1 MHETAAATRNTPRFQ
16 AMLIGAFALVAT
28 LLAAAGLYG
37 SLAHAVSRRR
47 RELGIR
53 MALGA
58 NRAGVLRMVL
68 GRGMRLS
75 MAGLVIGMVATLLST
90 RVLAGFLYG
99 VEPNDPR
106 TLLMV
111 GAVFIL
117 VSAVACL
124 APACRATG
132 VDPVSVL
139 RAE

>member
-1 MHETAAATRNTPRFQ
+1 
-16 AMLIGAFALVAT
+16 
-28 LLAAAGLYG
+28 
-37 SLAHAVSRRR
+37 
-47 RELGIR
+47 
-53 MALGA
+53 
-58 NRAGVLRMVL
+58 VLRMVL
-68 GRGMRLS
+68 GKGMRLS
-75 MAGLVIGMVATLLST
+75 IAGLVLGMVATLLST

-99 VEPNDPR
+99 VEPNDPM